1 MKIHVLRFPLLIVLF
16 VCCLFVL
23 FGKRETILM
32 VWYSVDRVM
41 SLPYI
46 LLSTAMMITSRT

>member
-1 MKIHVLRFPLLIVLF
+1 MKIHVLRSLLLIVLF

-23 FGKRETILM
+23 FGKREMILM

>member
-1 MKIHVLRFPLLIVLF
+1 MKIHVLRSPLLIVLI

-23 FGKRETILM
+23 FEKREMILM